1 MINLTNQLTY
11 LILDVHYQENNDT
24 DNTQATHKNTATVA
38 GVRFQGIEQHQILD
52 EYQTTV
58 SDVAPYQSGQFYKR
72 EMPCLLA
79 LIEQVSQPYDVI
91 IIDGYVWLDGVQKAG
106 LGKFLYDH
114 LSDKKPIIG
123 IAKNQFCD
131 ISDDYA
137 LWRGRSKHPLYVTS
151 VGLDSTQTKDMVARM
166 AGEHRIPTIVT
177 HVDRLGRMRA

>member
-11 LILDVHYQENNDT
+11 LILDVHYQEENGKII
-24 DNTQATHKNTATVA
+24 AHVA
-38 GVRFQGIEQHQILD
+38 GVRFQGIEQNQILA

-58 SDVAPYQSGQFYKR
+58 SDVAPYESGQFYKR

-106 LGKFLYDH
+106 LGKYLYDH
-114 LSDKKPIIG
+114 LNDKKPIIG

-131 ISDDYA
+131 ISDEYA
-137 LWRGRSKHPLYVTS
+137 VWRGRSKHPLYVTS
-151 VGLDSTQTKDMVARM
+151 IGIDTLQAKDMVSKL

-177 HVDRLGRMRA
+177 HVDRLGRK

>member
-1 MINLTNQLTY
+1 MIY
-11 LILDVHYQENNDT
+11 LILDVFYNDI
-24 DNTQATHKNTATVA
+24 DEECTAKVS
-38 GVRFQGIEQHQILD
+38 GIRFQGVEQVEILS
-52 EYQTTV
+52 EHTV
-58 SDVAPYQSGQFYKR
+58 TVDNVAPYESGQFYKR

-137 LWRGRSKHPLYVTS
+137 VWRGRSKHPLYVTS
-151 VGLDSTQTKDMVARM
+151 IGINSVQAKDMVSRL

-177 HVDRLGRMRA
+177 HVDRLGRQRG